1 MNINFKRLLSTDSP
15 KAAKSVKYGYLNG
28 IHYMAAY
35 TEAGVGNLCP
45 DATNGCIWVCL
56 GKYSGQA
63 AMVADL
69 ENDTNTVRQSRINK
83 AIMFMKQREFYME
96 QLEKQ
101 ITRLIA
107 VASANGLIPCI
118 RLNGSTDIAFERLR
132 YGRDRKTIVERF
144 PNVQF
149 VEYTKSLNRMMDSR
163 KYSNLHFTFSRSE
176 SNEDSCL
183 KVLAAGF
190 NVAIVFGGPLP
201 ETWNG
206 YRVIDGDKHDLR
218 HLDDKNVV
226 VGLSPKGLK
235 AKRDTSGFVLR
246 DYVDYPMAM
255 AA

>member
-1 MNINFKRLLSTDSP
+1 MINFKRLLSTDSP
-15 KAAKSVKYGYLNG
+15 KAVKSIKYGFLNG

-35 TEAGVGNLCP
+35 TEAGVGNMCV
-45 DATNGCIWVCL
+45 DATQGCIWVCL

-69 ENDTNTVRQSRINK
+69 ENDTNSVRESRINK
-83 AIMFMKQREFYME
+83 AVMFMKQREVYMAH
-96 QLEKQ
+96 LEKA
-101 ITRLIA
+101 IA
-107 VASANGLIPCI
+107 SLVAKASKNDLIPCV
-118 RLNGSTDIAFERLR
+118 RLNGSTDVAFERMR
-132 YGRDRKTIVERF
+132 YGPDRKTLIERF

-149 VEYTKSLNRMMDSR
+149 VEYTKSLNRMMDSH
-163 KYSNLHFTFSRSE
+163 KYSNVHFTFSRSE

-183 KVLAAGF
+183 KVLAAGY

-226 VGLSPKGLK
+226 VGLSPKGQK

-246 DYVDYPMAM
+246 DYVEHPMAM